1 MAKLEKL
8 VWVMELK
15 EDKVQEYIEVHKREN
30 VWPEIL
36 EVNQKAGVHRE
47 EIFVF
52 KNFVFIYLEVEDKQ
66 RMLEVFNSDPALA
79 RWNRITLPM
88 SKARPELDSTMR
100 ELPLVFDYEEGR
112 LLH

>member
-1 MAKLEKL
+1 
-8 VWVMELK
+8 MELQ
-15 EDKVQEYIEVHKREN
+15 EDRVSDYIEVHRREN

-36 EVNQKAGVHRE
+36 EVNRKAGVHRE

-52 KNFVFIYLEVEDKQ
+52 KNFVFIYLEVEDKE
-66 RMLEVFNSDPALA
+66 RMLEVFNADEGLA

-88 SKARPELDSTMR
+88 SKAAGDLDSVMK
-100 ELPLVFDYEEGR
+100 ELPLVFDFEEGK